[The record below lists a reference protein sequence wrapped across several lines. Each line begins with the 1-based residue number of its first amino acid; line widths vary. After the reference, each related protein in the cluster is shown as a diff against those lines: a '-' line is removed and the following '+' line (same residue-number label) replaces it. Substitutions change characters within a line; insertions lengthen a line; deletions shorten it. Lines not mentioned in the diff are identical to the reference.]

1 MRQGMVLLAWLAMT
15 TFASAQFAVEK
26 YLDDQA
32 FIVARIRPQKVE
44 MNKAIAFLTKAKV
57 IPQAEAFAV
66 GLMAG
71 TIKASIDRN
80 AEEIF
85 VVYSMSMVSSGEFLP
100 VVVVPTK
107 DTEQQDKLEEML
119 NKLPMREAF
128 KTKRIDGALMAGAP
142 GALERASKM
151 AGKPRADLNAARL
164 VWGDHAI
171 QVAVVPTPDQK
182 RSLKELVPPFQKPLD
197 GHSSQELASGVEWM
211 GLSLDPFPPRA
222 KMVIRAANSP
232 VVDKGMAFLKDVM
245 KLAPLALAE
254 TDRNLAEPATKLAQ
268 LLGNGLRREGNDIV
282 LSLDDPQ
289 PILDLFLAGVTKARG
304 AAQRMSS
311 QNNMKQILL
320 AFHNLHDANNAFPAQ
335 AITAKDGK
343 PLLSWRVAIL
353 PYIEQD
359 ALYKKFKLDE
369 PWDSEH
375 NKPLVQSIPKLFAPE
390 GEMLEPGMT
399 PYLVPMGKG
408 TLFPSGP
415 RGLSIRAITDG
426 TSNTVSLVQVP
437 ASRAV
442 IWTKPD
448 DWEANSRVPFEALIQ
463 GFEKSML
470 VGLADGSVRT
480 IKLPVKEQTLRGLIT
495 PAGGEVINLD

>member
-32 FIVARIRPQKVE
+32 FLVARIRPQKVE

-57 IPQAEAFAV
+57 IPQAEAFAI

-71 TIKASIDRN
+71 TVKASVDRN
-80 AEEIF
+80 AQEIF
-85 VVYSMSMVSSGEFLP
+85 IVYSMSMVSSGEFLP
-100 VVVVPTK
+100 VVIVPTK
-107 DTEQQDKLEEML
+107 DAEQQEKLEEML
-119 NKLPMREAF
+119 KKLPMQEAF
-128 KTKRIDGALMAGAP
+128 KTKRIEGALLAGAP

-151 AGKPRADLNAARL
+151 AGKPRVDLNAAKL
-164 VWGDHAI
+164 VWGDHAV

-182 RSLKELVPPFQKPLD
+182 RSLKELVPPLQKPLD
-197 GHSSQELASGVEWM
+197 GHSSQELASGVEW
-211 GLSLDPFPPRA
+211 LSMSMDPFPPRV
-222 KMVIRAANSP
+222 KFVIRAVDSP
-232 VVDKGMAFLKDVM
+232 IVDKCMAFLKDVM

-254 TDRNLAEPATKLAQ
+254 TDKEMAEPAGKLAQ
-268 LLGNGLRREGNDIV
+268 MLGNGLKKEGNDIV

-304 AAQRMSS
+304 AAQSMQS

-320 AFHNLHDANNAFPAQ
+320 AFHNSHDSYGALPAQ

-353 PYIEQD
+353 PYVEQ
-359 ALYKKFKLDE
+359 AELYKKFKLDE
-369 PWDSEH
+369 PWDSEN
-375 NKPLVQSIPKLFAPE
+375 NKPLVQAMPKLFAPE
-390 GEMLEPGMT
+390 NEKLEPGMT
-399 PYLVPMGKG
+399 PYVVPTGKN
-408 TLFPSGP
+408 TLFPAGP
-415 RGLSIRAITDG
+415 KGLRFSNVTDGLS
-426 TSNTVSLVQVP
+426 NTLALVQVP

-448 DWEANSRVPFEALIQ
+448 DWEADPKVSFEALMK
-463 GFEKSML
+463 GFDNKMII
-470 VGLADGSVRT
+470 GIADGSIRT
-480 IKLPVKEQTLRGLIT
+480 IKLPVKEATLRGAIT